1 MRRFAACM
9 LVAFVAACLP
19 ARMASAISA
28 EISGYV
34 QGTFNKNLND
44 PPAAPPPGAP
54 EPAPNT
60 PLHLYDADVNT
71 FLLNSAHVA
80 IAGSLSEEADFVV
93 ELDFGTDALMNS
105 ELSLG
110 AGNGYYAD
118 LQEAYIEARSTAS
131 MLGLRAGKFA
141 TYQGIEKIEA
151 PDNPTI
157 SRGLLFIYAQP
168 RTHTGAVVTYAV
180 EEINL
185 ALGIVNGWDKL
196 TDDNDDQTFLANVE
210 MSPMRDLDL
219 KFTYMKGNEEFA
231 GDTYERT
238 SIDVV
243 AELKLDYNTTVYLQY
258 NKGTQADDP
267 AVGDHDWTGYGVQ
280 VVYEPSADVSVG
292 LRYESFEDEDNVR
305 VGAVPPPGEPPAFA
319 FPAGTGVGTY
329 TNITFSLG
337 FRLSGAT
344 MLRFEIRRD
353 EADWDAFM
361 DDDGIATDSQT
372 TLGLEFYCRF

>member
-1 MRRFAACM
+1 M

-19 ARMASAISA
+19 ARTASAISA

-60 PLHLYDADVNT
+60 PLRLYDADVNT

-80 IAGSLSEEADFVV
+80 IAGSLSEDADFVV
-93 ELDFGTDALMNS
+93 EIDFGTDALINS
-105 ELSLG
+105 AQSLWRSLDPVDYG
-110 AGNGYYAD
+110 LNYVD

-131 MLGLRAGKFA
+131 MLGMRAGKFA

-151 PDNPTI
+151 PENPTI
-157 SRGLLFIYAQP
+157 SRGLLFAYAQP
-168 RTHTGAVVTYAV
+168 RTHTGAVITYTV
-180 EEINL
+180 PEPEVKL
-185 ALGIVNGWDKL
+185 ALGLVNGWD
-196 TDDNDDQTFLANVE
+196 
-210 MSPMRDLDL
+210 L
-219 KFTYMKGNEEFA
+219 KITYMKGNEEVLTA
-231 GDTYERT
+231 PPPGAVSDTYERT

-243 AELKLDYNTTVYLQY
+243 AKLKLEYNTTVYLQY

-280 VVYEPSADVSVG
+280 VVIEPSADVSVG
-292 LRYESFEDEDNVR
+292 LRYESFEDEDDVR
-305 VGAVPPPGEPPAFA
+305 VGAFPPLAEPTAFA